1 MNFWLSTSKPVFFF
15 SLSLTVNFHS
25 LPIDAWSS
33 KLRLFLDSFS
43 FTSPSSQ
50 SGNPPHFFPYIF
62 FLSGYWKV
70 PQEVFLLLSL
80 SPYSN
85 SGHLTEE
92 SFQDVRQI
100 MHPFQWAAQWHPS
113 ALGVKSLKCSWC
125 SVIYSHPDDFS
136 DYSPPHSLCI
146 SHTLVIW
153 ISFLFFKLPKHNSHG
168 LHTCMFCSLISY
180 SLRWSA
186 YFPPSLSSD
195 LSFKCTTWERHSLM
209 THIIA
214 STSLHR
220 ASQLTLV
227 VENPPANAGEER
239 HAGLTCGL
247 GRDPGGGHDNSLQY
261 SSNFSTHALPSILPW
276 STPLFHSFAR
286 VH

>member
-1 MNFWLSTSKPVFFF
+1 
-15 SLSLTVNFHS
+15 
-25 LPIDAWSS
+25 
-33 KLRLFLDSFS
+33 
-43 FTSPSSQ
+43 
-50 SGNPPHFFPYIF
+50 
-62 FLSGYWKV
+62 
-70 PQEVFLLLSL
+70 
-80 SPYSN
+80 
-85 SGHLTEE
+85 
-92 SFQDVRQI
+92 

-113 ALGVKSLKCSWC
+113 ALRVKSLKCSWC

-168 LHTCMFCSLISY
+168 LHTCMFCSLIS
-180 SLRWSA
+180 
-186 YFPPSLSSD
+186 
-195 LSFKCTTWERHSLM
+195 WERRSLM

-247 GRDPGGGHDNSLQY
+247 GRCPGGGHDNSLQY

-286 VH
+286 VHLLYSPLEYTFVYFLIVCIFP